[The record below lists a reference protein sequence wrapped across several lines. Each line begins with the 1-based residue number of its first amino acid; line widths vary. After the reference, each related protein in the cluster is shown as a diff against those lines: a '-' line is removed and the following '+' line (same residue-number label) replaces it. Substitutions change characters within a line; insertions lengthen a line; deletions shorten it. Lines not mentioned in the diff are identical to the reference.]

1 MSFCKNNIMSNSSF
15 SWWGSWLNKNPNK
28 KVIAP
33 MLWFSQEAAQRKG
46 INPIDIIPETFIK
59 I

>member
-1 MSFCKNNIMSNSSF
+1 MSNSSF
-15 SWWGSWLNKNPNK
+15 SWWGSWLNKTPDK

-33 MLWFSQEAAQRKG
+33 SLWFLPDAAQRKG
-46 INPIDIIPETFIK
+46 INQNDIIPQTFIK

>member
-15 SWWGSWLNKNPNK
+15 SWWGSWLNKTPDK

-33 MLWFSQEAAQRKG
+33 SLWFLPDAAQRKG
-46 INPIDIIPETFIK
+46 INQNDIIPQTFIK